1 MIRLT
6 APWVPAIA
14 VVHALHSPQ
23 PGVPSYVHC
32 NAAAKHSA
40 AIDLP
45 EPGGPVI
52 NQAWVMVAAAV
63 PVAISAIAGL

>member
-1 MIRLT
+1 M
-6 APWVPAIA
+6 V
-14 VVHALHSPQ
+14 VVHARHSPH
-23 PGVPSYVHC
+23 PGVPSDVHC
-32 NAAAKHSA
+32 NAAAKQSA

-63 PVAISAIAGL
+63 PVAASASAAL